1 MVFVGFEHLT
11 HFQAQNNPAKIVL
24 TLPKTSVSLENR
36 LAVKV
41 SCLRN
46 LANLGWRSF
55 AKYVQLYTVH
65 IKFDL
70 TRKFWDIFSGL
81 VLTRDG
87 KVSTLIL
94 EGKYSR
100 ELPDTQFD
108 VLFANHEGIEA
119 VLCDLDGD
127 LGGRR
132 GLFSLVYLQLNNKH
146 NHFWPKSAGGAGKEV
161 WQW

>member
-1 MVFVGFEHLT
+1 M
-11 HFQAQNNPAKIVL
+11 
-24 TLPKTSVSLENR
+24 
-36 LAVKV
+36 
-41 SCLRN
+41 
-46 LANLGWRSF
+46 
-55 AKYVQLYTVH
+55 
-65 IKFDL
+65 
-70 TRKFWDIFSGL
+70 
-81 VLTRDG
+81 TRDG

-132 GLFSLVYLQLNNKH
+132 GLFFPRLSPVEQQTQSLLAKKAQ
-146 NHFWPKSAGGAGKEV
+146 GKKYDNDS
-161 WQW
+161 